1 MTDADVAGIVLA
13 AGAGSRYG
21 GPKALLRLGDATLV
35 ERAVRTL
42 INGGCRAPVH
52 VVLGKRLGA
61 QLPTIPDMRP
71 SWNLTWREGIGSSLR
86 HALASVEHLR
96 DVAAAVV
103 LLVDQPGIRPA
114 AVERLIAAYRDGA
127 VVAVATYAGRRG
139 HPVLLRRSTWAGVR
153 ARATGESGARAFI
166 NAHPEL
172 VTEVACDD
180 VGTDDDIDTPD
191 DLARLRRE
199 LEDRPSCT

>member
-1 MTDADVAGIVLA
+1 MTETDVAGIVLA
-13 AGAGSRYG
+13 AGAGSRFG
-21 GPKALLRLGDATLV
+21 GPKALLRFGESTLL

-42 INGGCRAPVH
+42 REGGCTAPVH

-61 QLPTIPDMRP
+61 PLPVVADMRP

-86 HALASVEHLR
+86 HALATVEPLR
-96 DVAAAVV
+96 DVSAAVV
-103 LLVDQPGIRPA
+103 VLVDQPGVRSA
-114 AVERLIAAYRDGA
+114 AVARVIAAYREGA
-127 VVAVATYAGRRG
+127 AVAVATYAGRRG

-153 ARATGESGARAFI
+153 ARATAEIGARAFMS
-166 NAHPEL
+166 AHPEL
-172 VTEVACDD
+172 VTEVVCDD

-191 DLARLRRE
+191 DLARLRRD

>member
-1 MTDADVAGIVLA
+1 MTDPDVAGIVLA
-13 AGAGSRYG
+13 AGAGSRFG

-42 INGGCRAPVH
+42 IDGGCRAPVH
-52 VVLGKRLGA
+52 VVLGKRLRA
-61 QLPTIPDMRP
+61 PLPTIPDMRP
-71 SWNLTWREGIGSSLR
+71 TWNLTWREGIGSSLR
-86 HALASVEHLR
+86 HALASVEQLR
-96 DVAAAVV
+96 DVAAAGV

-127 VVAVATYAGRRG
+127 VVAIATYAGRRG
-139 HPVLLRRSTWAGVR
+139 HPVLLRRSTWSGVR

-166 NAHPEL
+166 KAQPEL
-172 VTEVACDD
+172 VTEVVCDD

>member
-1 MTDADVAGIVLA
+1 MTDSDVAGIVLA

-21 GPKALLRLGDATLV
+21 GPKALLRLGDATLL
-35 ERAVRTL
+35 EYAVRTL
-42 INGGCRAPVH
+42 IHGGCRAPIH

-61 QLPTIPDMRP
+61 PLPSIAQMRP

-86 HALASVEHLR
+86 HALATVEQVR
-96 DVAAAVV
+96 GVEAAVV
-103 LLVDQPGIRPA
+103 LLVDQPGVRPA

-127 VVAVATYAGRRG
+127 AVAVATYAGRRG
-139 HPVLLRRSTWAGVR
+139 HPVLLRRSTWPGVR
-153 ARATGESGARAFI
+153 ARAAGESGARAFMI
-166 NAHPEL
+166 AHPEL
-172 VTEVACDD
+172 VTEVACDG
-180 VGTDDDIDTPD
+180 VGTDDDIDTPE

>member
-1 MTDADVAGIVLA
+1 MTDSDVAGIVLA

-21 GPKALLRLGDATLV
+21 GPKPLLRLGDATLL
-35 ERAVRTL
+35 EHAVGTL
-42 INGGCRAPVH
+42 IDGGCRAPIH

-61 QLPTIPDMRP
+61 PLPAIAAMRP
-71 SWNLTWREGIGSSLR
+71 TWNLTWREGIGSSLR
-86 HALASVEHLR
+86 HALATVEQLR
-96 DVAAAVV
+96 GIEAAVV
-103 LLVDQPGIRPA
+103 LLVDQPGVRPA

-127 VVAVATYAGRRG
+127 AVAVATYAGRRG
-139 HPVLLRRSTWAGVR
+139 HPVLLRRTTWAGVR
-153 ARATGESGARAFI
+153 ARATGESGARAVM

-172 VTEVACDD
+172 VTDVVCDD
-180 VGTDDDIDTPD
+180 AGTDDDIDTPD